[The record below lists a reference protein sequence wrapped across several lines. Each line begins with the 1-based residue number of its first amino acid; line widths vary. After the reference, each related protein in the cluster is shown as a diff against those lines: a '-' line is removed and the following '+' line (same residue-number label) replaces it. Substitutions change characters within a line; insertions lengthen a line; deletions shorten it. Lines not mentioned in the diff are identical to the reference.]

1 MSLKSYPPYVILGSK
16 PLSTEAAQ
24 QLVATFLED
33 SESNAHLH
41 PDALLTTSDVQ
52 FAPSGGSQGG
62 VILHNLRRVEAGLR
76 GEVLKP
82 EVPEVSDDMVL
93 DGMIDETQKRIQ
105 TEQEQQED
113 GTETG
118 EIGQRTNVVAD
129 GVDVP
134 EVVAEDGENVTG
146 KSKVDKEARKKAKK
160 ERERQQKLEKE
171 AKRKK
176 NSKA

>member
-1 MSLKSYPPYVILGSK
+1 MSLRAYPPHVILGSK
-16 PLSTEAAQ
+16 SLSTD
-24 QLVATFLED
+24 ATQKLIATYLED

-41 PDALLTTSDVQ
+41 PDALLTTSNVQ

-82 EVPEVSDDMVL
+82 EVPDVSDDMVL
-93 DGMIDETQKRIQ
+93 DGMIDETQQRIQ
-105 TEQEQQED
+105 IEQEQQED
-113 GTETG
+113 GIEVG

-129 GVDVP
+129 GVDIP
-134 EVVAEDGENVTG
+134 EVVAEDGEKISG

-171 AKRKK
+171 AQRRKT
-176 NSKA
+176 SDA